1 MNGKSTLTLPSDREI
16 VMSRIFDAPRELIF
30 KAVTDPKLIPQW
42 WGLRSTT
49 TVVEKMDV
57 RPGGAWRFVQRNENG
72 NEFGFSG
79 EFREI
84 VPPERVVQ
92 TFGWDGMPGHVIVE
106 SFVLEDLGGGKTRMT
121 NTSHFTSK
129 EDRDGM
135 LASGM
140 ESGANESWDQ
150 LAEFLQKQQA

>member
-16 VMSRIFDAPRELIF
+16 VMSRVFDAPRELLF
-30 KAVTDPKLIPQW
+30 KAHTDPKIIPQW

-49 TVVEKMDV
+49 TVVEKFDL
-57 RPGGAWRFVQRNENG
+57 RPGGLWRYVQRDENG

-84 VPPERVVQ
+84 APPERLVQ
-92 TFGWDGMPGHVIVE
+92 TFEWDGMPGHVIVE
-106 SFVLEDLGGGKTRMT
+106 SLVLEDLGGGKTRMT
-121 NTSHFTSK
+121 NTSTFDSK

-140 ESGANESWDQ
+140 EEGAHESWDQ
-150 LAEFLQKQQA
+150 LAEFLERQKA